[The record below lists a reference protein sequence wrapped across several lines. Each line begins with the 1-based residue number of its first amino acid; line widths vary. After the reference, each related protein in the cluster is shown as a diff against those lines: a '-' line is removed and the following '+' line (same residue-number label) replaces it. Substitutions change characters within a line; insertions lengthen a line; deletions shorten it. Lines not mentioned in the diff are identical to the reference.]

1 MICTVSQLVTEIGDL
16 VLGVWVRSLGR
27 QPTLNVFRDE
37 LRCMFRVGGLVQHL
51 PILSS
56 TEMGDPIQVN
66 ATVSQLSEKF
76 RSKHHCRD
84 VSSWDQVKFTSM
96 SQLSTPMIV
105 GLLVE

>member
-1 MICTVSQLVTEIGDL
+1 
-16 VLGVWVRSLGR
+16 
-27 QPTLNVFRDE
+27 
-37 LRCMFRVGGLVQHL
+37 
-51 PILSS
+51 
-56 TEMGDPIQVN
+56 MGDPIQVN